1 MSLNNRSSQKRIP
14 PALKLLVGLVV
25 LVLGYLNFALF
36 STLWEVSQNEPASS
50 AVDLAAPV
58 EQVDLVTAAIPE
70 EPAPNEILVRWDDA
84 GATPPLPQP
93 TAASKPT
100 ATPTQVVIAQPT
112 ATETVWPTPT
122 ATAWPSPTVPVAAEL
137 PALTNPITATIE
149 GPAPNG
155 KIEHVVIISI
165 DGLRPDALFL
175 AVTPNLDRLIA
186 GGTYCPQAQTVDPSI
201 TLVSHASMLTGML
214 PEKHG
219 IVWGMPYIGWPGMTG
234 PTLFNVAH
242 DAGLSTAM
250 VFGKHKLHYLVLPNS
265 VDTVYGEDMHDPD
278 IRDRALEIIEAGL
291 PNALFL
297 HFPDTD
303 RVGHAYGWMSE
314 NQFYAITYVDNL
326 VGEIVAALEA
336 GGYLPNTLLIVT
348 TDHGGHGKS
357 HGDNSPLDRTI
368 PWLAYGPG
376 VPAGLTLNRAI
387 NTYDTAATT
396 LHALDLPLPE
406 NWDGQPVQEIFE

>member
-36 STLWEVSQNEPASS
+36 STMSEVSQNELASS
-50 AVDLAAPV
+50 AADLAAPV

-70 EPAPNEILVRWDDA
+70 EPAANEILVRWDDA
-84 GATPPLPQP
+84 EPTPPLPLP
-93 TAASKPT
+93 TATAKPT
-100 ATPTQVVIAQPT
+100 ATPTQVVSAWPT
-112 ATETVWPTPT
+112 ATETAQPTPT
-122 ATAWPSPTVPVAAEL
+122 VTALPSPTVPVAAEL
-137 PALTNPITATIE
+137 PALAEPITATVE
-149 GPAPNG
+149 GPAPSG

-265 VDTVYGEDMHDPD
+265 VDTIYGEDMHDPD
-278 IRDRALEIIEAGL
+278 VRDRALEIIEAGL

-297 HFPDTD
+297 HFPDND

-314 NQFYAITYVDNL
+314 NQFYAITYVDGL

-348 TDHGGHGKS
+348 ADHGGHGKS
-357 HGDNSPLDRTI
+357 HGDDSPLDRTI

-406 NWDGQPVQEIFE
+406 NWDGQPVLEIFE